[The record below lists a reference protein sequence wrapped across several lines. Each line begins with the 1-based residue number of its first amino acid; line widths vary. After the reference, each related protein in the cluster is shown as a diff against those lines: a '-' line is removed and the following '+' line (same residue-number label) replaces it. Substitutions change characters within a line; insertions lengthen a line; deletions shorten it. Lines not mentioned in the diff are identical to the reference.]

1 MSPAEFFAPGNV
13 GTILAAGFNLR
24 VGDPDFVR
32 RTRVMPFM
40 HTSTGMPVDVWVLA
54 GSGLEDEFLARAR
67 QTDVYGTML
76 PVMDLANLMPP
87 GGTGR
92 RRPAADARGQ
102 LKEGRDAG
110 SEGQHAR
117 RRMDDEALQRA
128 GAMMARA
135 CPSSRLDRRDGSRIA
150 GAAAH

>member
-40 HTSTGMPVDVWVLA
+40 HTSTGMPVDVVLA

-76 PVMDLANLMPP
+76 PVIDLADLMPP

-92 RRPAADARGQ
+92 RRPAADARGPQ
-102 LKEGRDAG
+102 RR
-110 SEGQHAR
+110 SR
-117 RRMDDEALQRA
+117 RRV
-128 GAMMARA
+128 ARA
-135 CPSSRLDRRDGSRIA
+135 NTRVVVWTTKPCREPA
-150 GAAAH
+150 Q